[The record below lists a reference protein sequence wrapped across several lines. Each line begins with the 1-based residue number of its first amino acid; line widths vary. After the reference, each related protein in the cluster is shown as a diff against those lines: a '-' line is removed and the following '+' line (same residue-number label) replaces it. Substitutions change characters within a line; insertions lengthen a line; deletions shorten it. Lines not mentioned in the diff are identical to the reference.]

1 MHFLLFFH
9 IIFKKKVD
17 IIMDKEHKSR
27 SIAMIVL
34 TGIIIGI
41 LSILMILEYVGDS
54 YQLSQQTDLQI
65 ILYGYSIMLSYILRL
80 DLIATFG
87 AFAIVAIVLT
97 KKIKQ
102 FSIPTLIFACTA
114 LGYSIVGFIETWI
127 SVAGL
132 LMHLFLL
139 GLSIPLF
146 ILALVDLIKIRP
158 LIKEKVESTPVPVEV
173 KVEDVE

>member
-1 MHFLLFFH
+1 
-9 IIFKKKVD
+9 
-17 IIMDKEHKSR
+17 MDKEHKSR